1 MLSNHIFVSAML
13 AFGVSSTP
21 IDLPVAD
28 ADVDMAS
35 KYTGPAI
42 TPTISMN
49 LDALVAYQNGQ
60 NATLEARQL
69 DKHCDWNDSIGSI
82 NW

>member
-1 MLSNHIFVSAML
+1 ML
-13 AFGVSSTP
+13 AFRVSSTP

-49 LDALVAYQNGQ
+49 LDAFVAYQNGQ
-60 NATLEARQL
+60 NATLEARQF
-69 DKHCDWNDSIGSI
+69 DKHGDWNDGFGSI
-82 NW
+82 SW